1 MSCEKMQELMP
12 DVAMGAETPSLE
24 MKSHLEACGKC
35 AETLESMR
43 ATMALLDEWN
53 VPEPSPYFD
62 TKMQALL
69 REEKEKAP
77 TGVFASG
84 LAWFRRPVFG
94 IASVAVLA
102 FGVAFVNG
110 DRFPTLRSQTNQ
122 QSSVQRGTAVADLEA
137 LDKNS
142 DMLQDFDSLDSSPD
156 DDNSSKTN

>member
-77 TGVFASG
+77 AGVFASG
-84 LAWFRRPVFG
+84 LSWFRRPVFG